1 MTEKI
6 EKTLEVM
13 KEFQETVKDFLGE
26 LVEQFPNETDFIIMR
41 IFLIEQIPIEFL
53 ITQFSKYVL
62 PHREKIKKREEK
74 FFLTE
79 KGLFGIYEKE
89 GKSNKSDR
97 ILHFKKLWNSGYL
110 DDDDKEM
117 MFRWFDKFLSIIDK
131 YNNLKEKRE

>member
-6 EKTLEVM
+6 EKSMEIM
-13 KEFQETVKDFLGE
+13 KEFQETVKDFLSE

-41 IFLIEQIPIEFL
+41 IFLIETIPIEFL
-53 ITQFSKYVL
+53 ITQFAKFVL
-62 PHREKIKKREEK
+62 PHRDKIKNREEK

-89 GKSNKSDR
+89 GKDNKSDR

-110 DDDDKEM
+110 DAEDKRM
-117 MFRWFDKFLSIIDK
+117 MFLWFDKFISIIDK
-131 YNNLKEKRE
+131 YQKLKEKKE